1 MLQTRTKLKLTKCTA
16 HVTLKDIQVIK
27 YLLQYINYR
36 DIIQQLNS
44 WFHVFWWPICW
55 PSVWEPL
62 QCSSASQ
69 KDRSSPSAI
78 QTICNSLDFSYF
90 AFFSDFEET
99 FRIVSYSF
107 LVLSLLV
114 ALFQALMPSLELVA
128 WWLISLI

>member
-1 MLQTRTKLKLTKCTA
+1 M
-16 HVTLKDIQVIK
+16 
-27 YLLQYINYR
+27 
-36 DIIQQLNS
+36 
-44 WFHVFWWPICW
+44 
-55 PSVWEPL
+55 

-78 QTICNSLDFSYF
+78 QIICNSLDFSYF

-114 ALFQALMPSLELVA
+114 ALFQALMPSQELVA
-128 WWLISLI
+128 